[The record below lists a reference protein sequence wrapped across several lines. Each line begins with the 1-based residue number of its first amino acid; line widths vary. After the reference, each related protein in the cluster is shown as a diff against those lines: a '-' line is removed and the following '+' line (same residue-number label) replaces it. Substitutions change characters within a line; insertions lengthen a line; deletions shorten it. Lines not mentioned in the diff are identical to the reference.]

1 MGNKN
6 KEQLLANAKT
16 DRERNIGE
24 GKSRVAGQ
32 EQLAGEARGR
42 GAELYPGVK
51 SGLEDLSKSGG
62 IQDYGDIYGGYKQF
76 AETGGFTPSDLSNIR
91 SRSGDVIP
99 QQYAQMREMLR
110 RRGALSGGYQPGYG
124 ANLASMGRSAAEL
137 SARNTRDTE
146 LGISDAVRQG
156 RLAGLGGESQ
166 LAGMKQRGI
175 MGGISGLSDLY
186 GGQQQL
192 GLAEQGLAQGER
204 GLTEGT
210 LGKIAKNQ
218 FESANLPGTMDRI
231 AQFANMAAGT
241 IIPGYGIGK
250 SIMKGIG
257 GGPKMNPQGMGVG

>member
-6 KEQLLANAKT
+6 KAQLLENAKS
-16 DRERNIGE
+16 DRERNIAQGQ
-24 GKSRVAGQ
+24 SRMAGQ
-32 EQLAGEARGR
+32 EQIGAEARGR

-99 QQYAQMREMLR
+99 QQYSQMREMLR
-110 RRGALSGGYQPGYG
+110 RRGSLSGGYQPGYG

-156 RLAGLGGESQ
+156 RLAGLGGEAQ
-166 LAGMKQRGI
+166 LAGLKQRGV

-186 GGQQQL
+186 GGQQKL
-192 GLAEQGLAQGER
+192 GLAEQELAQGER
-204 GLTEGT
+204 GLTEGA
-210 LGKIAKNQ
+210 LGKLAKNQ
-218 FESANLPGTMDRI
+218 FEAAGLPGTLDNIMRGLG
-231 AQFANMAAGT
+231 AGAAL
-241 IIPGYGIGK
+241 INP
-250 SIMKGIG
+250 IG
-257 GGPKMNPQGMGVG
+257 GLFKKKGGGKDVTS